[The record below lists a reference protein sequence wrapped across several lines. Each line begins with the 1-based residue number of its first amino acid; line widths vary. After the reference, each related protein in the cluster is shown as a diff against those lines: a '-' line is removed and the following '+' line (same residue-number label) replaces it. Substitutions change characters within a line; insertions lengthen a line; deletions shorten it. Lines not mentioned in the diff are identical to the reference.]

1 MTHPIV
7 ISALY
12 KFVSLPDY
20 KEMQPAIQTFL
31 EEHGVRG
38 TLLLAAEGVNGT
50 IAGTRDGMDAALAML
65 RGYPELADL
74 EHKESFANEIPF
86 HRLKVRLKKEIV
98 TIGLKDIDPTAKVG
112 TYVQAEEWNDLIS
125 NPEVTLIDTRNEYE
139 FGVGTFQGAV
149 NPHTYAFRQFPDY
162 VKNNLDPAE
171 HKKVAMFC
179 TGGIRCEK
187 ATSLLL
193 EMGFEE
199 VYHLKGGILK
209 YLEEVPKEESMWDGE
224 CFVFDERVT
233 VNHDLLPGE
242 HEMCFAC
249 KRPLSPE
256 ELAHADYHIGVSC
269 QYCIDDVSPAQKAA
283 FEERQKQVELARQ
296 QGKQHIGQKIA
307 HSAGKPEE
315 VESEK

>member
-12 KFVSLPDY
+12 KFVALPNY
-20 KEMQPAIQTFL
+20 KEMRDAIHDKM
-31 EEHGVRG
+31 EAEGVRG

-50 IAGTRDGMDAALAML
+50 IAGTRVGMDNVLAHL
-65 RGYPELADL
+65 RSYPELADL
-74 EHKESFANEIPF
+74 EHKESFADEIPF

-98 TIGLKDIDPTAKVG
+98 TIGMKDIDPTKLVG
-112 TYVQAEEWNDLIS
+112 TYVEPEDWNELIS
-125 NPEVTLIDTRNEYE
+125 DPDVVLIDTRNEYE
-139 FGVGTFQGAV
+139 YGVGTFKGAV

-162 VKNNLDPAE
+162 VEKNLDPKKD
-171 HKKVAMFC
+171 KKVAMFC

-193 EMGFEE
+193 EQGFEE
-199 VYHLKGGILK
+199 VYHLHGGILK
-209 YLEEVPKEESMWDGE
+209 YLEAVPKEESMWDGE
-224 CFVFDERVT
+224 CFVFDDRVT

-256 ELAHADYHIGVSC
+256 ELAHPDYHIGVSC
-269 QYCIDDVSPAQKAA
+269 QHCIDDVSPAQRAA

-296 QGKQHIGQKIA
+296 QGKQHIGQKID
-307 HSAGKPEE
+307 HSAGPPQT
-315 VESEK
+315 SEA

>member
-1 MTHPIV
+1 MSHKIV

-12 KFVSLPDY
+12 KFVPLANY
-20 KEMQPAIQTFL
+20 KEIRDEIHDNFV
-31 EEHGVRG
+31 ENGVRG
-38 TLLLAAEGVNGT
+38 TLLLAAEGINGT
-50 IAGTRDGMDAALAML
+50 IAGSRAGMDAALAHL
-65 RGYPELADL
+65 RSYPELADL
-74 EHKESFANEIPF
+74 EHKESFADEIPF
-86 HRLKVRLKKEIV
+86 HRTKVRLKKEIV
-98 TIGLKDIDPTAKVG
+98 TIGLADIDPTDKVG
-112 TYVQAEEWNDLIS
+112 TYVPAAEWNELIS
-125 NPEVTLIDTRNEYE
+125 DPEVTLVDTRNEYE
-139 FGVGTFQGAV
+139 YGVGTFKGAI

-162 VKNNLDPAE
+162 VKKHLDPE
-171 HKKVAMFC
+171 KNKKVAMFC

-209 YLEEVPKEESMWDGE
+209 YLEEIPEENSLWDGE

-233 VNHDLLPGE
+233 VNHDLLPGN

-256 ELAHADYHIGVSC
+256 ELAHKDYHIGVSC

-283 FEERQKQVELARQ
+283 FEERQKQVVLARKR
-296 QGKQHIGQKIA
+296 GDKHIGKKM
-307 HSAGKPEE
+307 G
-315 VESEK
+315 